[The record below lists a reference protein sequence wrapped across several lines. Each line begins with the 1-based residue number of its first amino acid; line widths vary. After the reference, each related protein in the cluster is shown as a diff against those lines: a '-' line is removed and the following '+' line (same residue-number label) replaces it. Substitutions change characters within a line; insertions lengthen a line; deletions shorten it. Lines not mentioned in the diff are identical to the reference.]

1 MDFHYQ
7 ASAVSRITPIDKV
20 SGMREIPGGWTKGQV
35 FLANLL
41 LNIFEFILI
50 KDIGLSFPCTNFVK
64 I

>member
-50 KDIGLSFPCTNFVK
+50 KDIGL
-64 I
+64 